1 MKILDSKIT
10 KVTVFLDRAQ
20 VTRVAQ
26 TDAEK
31 GEHVFRFEKLPES
44 IEEKSIQVTGLG
56 KVLLKE
62 IKYKD
67 VYYEEVQDEKK
78 NKLYNETV
86 QIQFQIQ
93 EISDQ
98 IAHAKKEKQ
107 FMENIVGKITGESQE
122 TSLELHPENW
132 MKMVEFYRTKL
143 DSSDNEIREAN
154 KRLTE
159 QEAKFKK
166 INREI
171 SKLSKNEGKTK
182 KVVDVTIVAEDTSKI
197 ALALTYIVYGPS
209 WQPAY
214 NLRVSSENKK
224 ILVEYNAVIT
234 QQTEEDWNNIDL
246 TISTAQVQV
255 GGTIPVLSPWYVA
268 KYVPAP
274 PIEFKKKGKRML
286 SKSAMPMEKEA
297 IFDDF
302 EGSELL
308 SNAAIGGKPKKMAQP
323 KVQVEDKATS
333 TTYSITGK
341 STIISNGDTHKTAIG
356 VPVFDADFQYTIV
369 PKLSTYAYLKAEITN
384 KSDYVFLSG
393 NANVFFDNSFVTETN
408 LKNVQSEEKFYVSL
422 GVDEGIKTEHKILPA
437 FNKDEGIFNKKH
449 KKTYDFETIIKNVKK
464 TDEKIKL
471 LQHIPVSNDDNIE
484 VKLISPKYKEDTDAL
499 KINKQGIIE
508 INLAI
513 KSNEEITTGLK
524 FTVEYPK
531 DVDVTGL

>member
-10 KVTVFLDRAQ
+10 KVTVFIDRAQ

-67 VYYEEVQDEKK
+67 IYYEEVQDEKK

-159 QEAKFKK
+159 QEAKFQK

-171 SKLSKNEGKTK
+171 SKLSKNEGKTQ
-182 KVVDVTIVAEDTSKI
+182 KVVDVTIVAEDSSKI

-224 ILVEYNAVIT
+224 ILVEYNALII
-234 QQTEEDWNNIDL
+234 QQTEEDWDNIDL
-246 TISTAQVQV
+246 TISTAQVQI
-255 GGTIPVLSPWYVA
+255 GGIIPVLSPWYVA

-274 PIEFKKKGKRML
+274 PIESKKEVKRKEIL
-286 SKSAMPMEKEA
+286 KSAVPMAEEMA
-297 IFDDF
+297 FDDF
-302 EGSELL
+302 EGAELDYTI
-308 SNAAIGGKPKKMAQP
+308 SKRKIMAQP

-341 STIISNGDTHKTAIG
+341 STIISNGDTHKAAIG
-356 VPVFDADFQYTIV
+356 VPEFDADFQYTIV

-422 GVDEGIKTEHKILPA
+422 GVDQGIKTEHKILPA

-484 VKLISPKYKEDTDAL
+484 VKLISPKYKEDTDDL
-499 KINKQGIIE
+499 KINKQGIVE

-513 KSNEEITTGLK
+513 KSNEEITNRLK
-524 FTVEYPK
+524 FTVEYPR
-531 DVDVTGL
+531 DIDVTGL